1 MKSAS
6 SYLSLLLT
14 LIGLTVVILNQKI
27 DTNREVLNLN
37 TLRRK
42 LIPLSPTPSDSII
55 EEDRRQKRLKKLL
68 RIQSSNST
76 STSDNLIVKEYLKVS
91 DPPNPKIN
99 EEKHKLENKVIP
111 AGIQPIRKSLV
122 PQQASSLAVS
132 TPAVPENQSVRKI
145 GSVPQQAAPVKTED
159 NQKGIFS
166 SILSAAVLSKSKSKS
181 SILTKPDIIPGTFIY
196 II

>member
-6 SYLSLLLT
+6 SYASLLLT
-14 LIGLTVVILNQKI
+14 LIGLTIVILSQNI
-27 DTNREVLNLN
+27 DIDKEVSKSN

-42 LIPLSPTPSDSII
+42 LIPSSPTPSDSIT
-55 EEDRRQKRLKKLL
+55 EEDRKQKRLKKLS

-76 STSDNLIVKEYLKVS
+76 SISDNLIVKESPKVS
-91 DPPNPKIN
+91 D

-132 TPAVPENQSVRKI
+132 TPAVPEIQPVRKI

-166 SILSAAVLSKSKSKS
+166 SILSAAPSKSKSKT
-181 SILTKPDIIPGTFIY
+181 SILTKPDIIPGTYIY
-196 II
+196 IV